1 MSEQLPAWGKKLP
14 EPCTLG
20 DVYRELHAD
29 VDAYRARMEL
39 LKNVLGA
46 VMNSVPFS
54 HEHAG
59 LARRA
64 RQALADCERKK
75 DQT

>member
-1 MSEQLPAWGKKLP
+1 MSDELPKWGKKLP

-20 DVYRELHAD
+20 DVFRELHAD

-39 LKNVLGA
+39 LGDVLRA
-46 VMNSVPFS
+46 VLNSVPFS
-54 HEHAG
+54 HQHAG

-64 RQALADCERKK
+64 RQALADCERAK
-75 DQT
+75 DYA